1 MKKLEEKLKKIDIPL
16 PKWTRD
22 LLFEHLMEMCED
34 LKNLA
39 KYRDDL
45 SVTK

>member
-1 MKKLEEKLKKIDIPL
+1 MKKLAEKLKKVDIKL
-16 PKWTRD
+16 PKWTRN
-22 LLFEHLMEMCED
+22 LLYEHLMEVCED

-39 KYRDDL
+39 KYKDNL